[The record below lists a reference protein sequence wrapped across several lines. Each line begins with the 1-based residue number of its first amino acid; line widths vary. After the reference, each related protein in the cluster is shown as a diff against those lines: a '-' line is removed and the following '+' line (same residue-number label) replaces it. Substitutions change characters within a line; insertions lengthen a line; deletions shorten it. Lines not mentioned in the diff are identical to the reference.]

1 LKKIECKLCA
11 DFFVRQMHA
20 CLVLLL
26 AMAVAEAIN
35 PEASKRAETLRNIE
49 LLSRRS
55 ALDKNF
61 MRFGRGGTG
70 DNYLR

>member
-1 LKKIECKLCA
+1 
-11 DFFVRQMHA
+11 MHA

-26 AMAVAEAIN
+26 ALAVAEAVN
-35 PEASKRAETLRNIE
+35 EPSKRGDSLRNIE

-61 MRFGRGGTG
+61 MRFGRAN
-70 DNYLR
+70 DNFLR